1 MNVITPPNGAK
12 TGVGRVVYAVIGL
25 LGFLWGVLIAFT
37 ALANGITPFS
47 HYLLLA
53 RQGSHEAAG
62 MAFAGV
68 LGSVL
73 LMLFGVWMSKRSAR
87 LMSGWA
93 WSIEKN
99 GKPSYLF
106 PLKIP
111 VITVV
116 VLLLGSII
124 ANFFL
129 AGV

>member
-1 MNVITPPNGAK
+1 MNVTTPPNGTR
-12 TGVGRVVYAVIGL
+12 TGVERVFYAVIGL
-25 LGFLWGVLIAFT
+25 LGFLWGVIITFT

-73 LMLFGVWMSKRSAR
+73 LMLLGIWISKRSAR
-87 LMSGWA
+87 LMSGWT
-93 WSIEKN
+93 WSIEKK
-99 GKPSYLF
+99 GKKSYFF

-111 VITVV
+111 LMTVV
-116 VLLLGSII
+116 ILMLASII
-124 ANFFL
+124 ANYFL
-129 AGV
+129 ASA

>member
-1 MNVITPPNGAK
+1 MNVTTSPNGTK

-73 LMLFGVWMSKRSAR
+73 LMLLGIWISKRSAR
-87 LMSGWA
+87 LMSGWT
-93 WSIEKN
+93 WSIEKK
-99 GKPSYLF
+99 GTKSYFF

-111 VITVV
+111 LMTVV
-116 VLLLGSII
+116 ILMLASII
-124 ANFFL
+124 ANYFL
-129 AGV
+129 ASA